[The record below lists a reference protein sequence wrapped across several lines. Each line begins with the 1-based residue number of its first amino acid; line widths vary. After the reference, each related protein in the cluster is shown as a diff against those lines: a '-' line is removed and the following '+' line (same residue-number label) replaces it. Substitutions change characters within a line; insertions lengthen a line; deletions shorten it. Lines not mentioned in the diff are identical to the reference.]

1 MPPPVTEEEL
11 QHAVFTLNS
20 SSACGTDGIGI
31 DLIQYSYKIL
41 NATLSSLYNKCISL
55 RYYPT
60 KWKVAK
66 VTVLKKPNKD
76 SYKNF
81 KSFRPISVLNS
92 LAKILEKIL
101 YGRLSW
107 LSEKYNWFGKNH
119 HGSRPGLSTET
130 AMHELTNTVEGN
142 FNKKIFTT
150 VAFLDV
156 SGAFDYTWPIAV
168 LAALSKK
175 KCPLYLLQ
183 IIESLFYNRTAIL
196 ETESS
201 SYTCKVL

>member
-1 MPPPVTEEEL
+1 
-11 QHAVFTLNS
+11 
-20 SSACGTDGIGI
+20 
-31 DLIQYSYKIL
+31 
-41 NATLSSLYNKCISL
+41 
-55 RYYPT
+55 
-60 KWKVAK
+60 
-66 VTVLKKPNKD
+66 
-76 SYKNF
+76 
-81 KSFRPISVLNS
+81 
-92 LAKILEKIL
+92 
-101 YGRLSW
+101 
-107 LSEKYNWFGKNH
+107 
-119 HGSRPGLSTET
+119 
-130 AMHELTNTVEGN
+130 MHELTNTVEGN

-201 SYTCKVL
+201 SYTCKVP

>member
-1 MPPPVTEEEL
+1 ME
-11 QHAVFTLNS
+11 
-20 SSACGTDGIGI
+20 
-31 DLIQYSYKIL
+31 
-41 NATLSSLYNKCISL
+41 
-55 RYYPT
+55 
-60 KWKVAK
+60 VAK

-76 SYKNF
+76 SYKNV

-107 LSEKYNWFGKNH
+107 LSEKYNWFGKNQ
-119 HGSRPGLSTET
+119 HGFRPGLSTET

-201 SYTCKVL
+201 SYTCKVP